1 MKNQD
6 RLKKPQKSR
15 KNTLKKLSRNPKIRI
30 LAASGLASTAIL
42 GGALF
47 SWLSK
52 SPPKSVTNITSPI
65 LNPIKQP
72 IVAKANTDPAIA
84 FPPSELPTSF
94 KDLPTPL
101 LISNASFAHK
111 STLETASLAKSPR
124 LQKILED
131 TVKAVTNDK
140 LKKEDLSIAIIDVNH
155 SEIAGYQSD
164 RLEYPASVV
173 KLFWAVALY
182 EQIDHKLW
190 KNTATFDALA
200 KKMIVESDNEAA
212 SFIVDSIT
220 KAPSLSKNLEGKEWQ
235 DWKLKRL
242 SVNQF
247 FNLGGYEKLNV
258 SQKTYPV
265 PYLNLSEPKGTDKT
279 MRQENTT
286 PDKPI
291 RNKVTAEQAAKLM
304 YEVCSVPSLSQESS
318 TKICSWLS
326 RDLKNENWKKAPG
339 IPANDF
345 NPIRGFMGEGIAG
358 QKSVTIIRSKA
369 GWTKDSRQEVITI
382 KDNKNTLIIV
392 AFANNSSYANSD
404 KIFPAISNRLY
415 SQIIKK

>member
-6 RLKKPQKSR
+6 RLKKPQQSR
-15 KNTLKKLSRNPKIRI
+15 KTSLKKLARNPKFRI

-42 GGALF
+42 VGALF
-47 SWLSK
+47 SWKSQPKLITNSTIPLS
-52 SPPKSVTNITSPI
+52 SPAKQTSVTQPNIDSTI
-65 LNPIKQP
+65 
-72 IVAKANTDPAIA
+72 TFPA
-84 FPPSELPTSF
+84 SKLPTSF
-94 KDLPTPL
+94 KDLPAPL
-101 LISNASFAHK
+101 LISSTSFAHQSK
-111 STLETASLAKSPR
+111 LEQTPLNKSPR

-140 LKKEDLSIAIIDVNH
+140 LKKEDLAIAVIDVNR
-155 SEIAGYQSD
+155 SEIAGYQAD

-182 EQIDHKLW
+182 EQIDHNLW
-190 KNTATFDALA
+190 KNTATFDALT
-200 KKMIVESDNEAA
+200 KKMLVESDNEAA

-220 KAPSLSKNLEGKEWQ
+220 KAPSLSKNLEGKEWK
-235 DWKLKRL
+235 DWKSKRL

-265 PYLNLSEPKGTDKT
+265 PYLNLSEPTGTDKT

-304 YEVCSVPSLSQESS
+304 YEVCSVPSLSPDSS
-318 TKICSWLS
+318 TKICGWLT
-326 RDLKNENWKKAPG
+326 RDLKSESWKKAPG
-339 IPANDF
+339 IPINDF
-345 NPIRGFMGEGIAG
+345 NPIRGFMGEGVANR
-358 QKSVTIIRSKA
+358 KNVTIRSKA
-369 GWTKDSRQEVITI
+369 GWTKNSRQEVIAI
-382 KDNKNTLIIV
+382 RDNENTFVVVIL
-392 AFANNSSYANSD
+392 ANDAAYANDD
-404 KIFPAISNRLY
+404 KVFPAISKKLY
-415 SQIIKK
+415 SQLIKK